1 VQVAAKKM
9 PLLVE
14 PISNW
19 APTID
24 FVTTS
29 RTQSPKIILQ
39 DSPESSKRRRLVLD
53 DPDKVY
59 TCTGRG
65 SHGTIS
71 EIRYGY
77 EARIRLDIEGIN
89 YPVTETWALPR
100 TLPSGTRSP
109 LLRSEDPS
117 PLLFLLSVGDE
128 SILLN
133 LNGNFNEIEEV
144 SQSSTWLDLK
154 SRTLAAAACNGIV
167 VQITEK
173 TIVISAEPVV

>member
-1 VQVAAKKM
+1 M

-14 PISNW
+14 PIPNW

-24 FVTTS
+24 FVTTA
-29 RTQSPKIILQ
+29 RTQSPMIFPQ

-53 DPDKVY
+53 DPDRVFA
-59 TCTGRG
+59 CTGRG

-71 EIRYGY
+71 DIRYGY

-89 YPVTETWALPR
+89 YPVTETWTLPC
-100 TLPSGTRSP
+100 TLPSGTNSP
-109 LLRSEDPS
+109 LLRCEDSS
-117 PLLFLLSVGDE
+117 PLLILLSVGGE

-133 LNGNFNEIEEV
+133 LNGDFNEIEEV

-154 SRTLAAAACNGIV
+154 SRTLAAAACDGVIVQVTEKSIV
-167 VQITEK
+167 V
-173 TIVISAEPVV
+173 SAEPVM